1 MDLTDSGFI
10 NFAGA
15 FLNETLAIFIIK
27 DALIHSNYDSQVK
40 LSLLLTKHLLDF
52 RVEASSFSLLRLL
65 SGTLRAYPS
74 PLSTNT

>member
-1 MDLTDSGFI
+1 MDPTDSGFI

-40 LSLLLTKHLLDF
+40 LSLLLT
-52 RVEASSFSLLRLL
+52 
-65 SGTLRAYPS
+65 
-74 PLSTNT
+74 